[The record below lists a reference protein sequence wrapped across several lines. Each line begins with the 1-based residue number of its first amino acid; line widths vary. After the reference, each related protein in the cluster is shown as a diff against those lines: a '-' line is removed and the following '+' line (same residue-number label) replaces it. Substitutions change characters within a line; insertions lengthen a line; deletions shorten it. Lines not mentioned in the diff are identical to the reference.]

1 LQYPLDASAED
12 KTMHEEFKAQTVPE
26 AFYWFNEPASFR
38 LGNGL
43 EICTR
48 EKSDFWQ
55 RTHYGFRR
63 DNGHCLFTKVS
74 GDFTVV
80 TQLACVMQAQYDQCG
95 LMIRVDEDNWIKAS
109 TERESEHTSRLGSV
123 VTNLGWSDW
132 ASQDIDTL
140 PEQMWYRIRRSKQ
153 DFLLE
158 YSFTG
163 SQWLQMR
170 VAHLHSADD
179 QLEVGPYACSPIGKH
194 FKCRFL
200 TFDLDYSSGA

>member
-1 LQYPLDASAED
+1 
-12 KTMHEEFKAQTVPE
+12 MHEEFNAQGIPE
-26 AFYWFNEPASFR
+26 GFYWFNEPASFR

-55 RTHYGFRR
+55 RTHYGFQR
-63 DNGHCLFTKVS
+63 DNGHCLFTRIS

-80 TQLACVMQAQYDQCG
+80 TQVECVMQAQYDQCG
-95 LMIRVDEDNWIKAS
+95 LMIRADEDNWIKAS
-109 TERESEHTSRLGSV
+109 TERESEHASRLGSV

-132 ASQDIDTL
+132 ASQDVDIV
-140 PEQMWYRIRRSKQ
+140 PEQMWYRISRSKN

-158 YSFTG
+158 YSFSG
-163 SQWLQMR
+163 STWLQMR

-179 QLEVGPYACSPIGKH
+179 QLKVGPYACSPIGKN
-194 FKCRFL
+194 FRCRFL
-200 TFDLDYSSGA
+200 FFDLDHSSGS